1 MRVVTASFTS
11 LVLNLSSLFDALVP
25 FSRTFD
31 NSTNDCGVHMY
42 WAFFCLCVDMRMV
55 WMLNGV
61 HYVGVRLLLVSRLIS
76 CYLTVHCPAVKAF
89 LVFDTK

>member
-1 MRVVTASFTS
+1 MRVVTDSFTS
-11 LVLNLSSLFDALVP
+11 LVSNLSSLFDALVP
-25 FSRTFD
+25 CSRTFD
-31 NSTNDCGVHMY
+31 NSTNDYGEHMY

-61 HYVGVRLLLVSRLIS
+61 HYVGVRLLFVSRLTS

-89 LVFDTK
+89 LAFDTK